1 MTISRRNLLRG
12 GSTLVALTTLGCET
26 SSPLDAGLEDT
37 STPPRDT
44 PAPEPDVRE
53 QPDAG
58 PPLTGPFQHGVAS
71 GDPFPDSVVLWTRIS
86 EASAAVSVD
95 YEVAEDPAFASIVAT
110 GSVST
115 DASRDYTVKVIA
127 EGLAS
132 ATSYYYRFVA
142 AGETSTIG
150 RTRTAPEGD
159 VSRLRFA
166 VASCSSL
173 AHGYFHGYRRIA
185 ERADLDAV
193 IHLGDYI
200 YEYGTGQYGR
210 IRSYQPDHEI
220 RSLEDYRIRYAQY
233 RGDADLREAHRQHP
247 FITTW
252 DDHESADNAWRDGAN
267 EHTDEKDGPWAPRLA
282 AASQAYREWMPF
294 REGEGGRLQRALV
307 YGNLIELIVLDTRI
321 WGRDLQASG
330 SGDPTLLDEDRQLL
344 GADQEAFLLGRLEGS
359 TARWKLVCQQVMMA
373 TLPAFLNTDQWD
385 GYPAQRRRVL
395 SAIEDGGISDVVILT
410 GDIHSSWAAEIA
422 ADPSTY
428 VPATGA
434 GAVAVE
440 LVAPG
445 ITSPGF
451 SEGLA
456 ALYTDI
462 VNDEAPHFRF
472 FELVHRGYV
481 ILDVDADRCQS
492 TWMHLDD
499 VTDFRAGVET
509 EAQTLDCTSGT
520 PRWNPG
526 EMAAARSDAPTL
538 AP

>member
-12 GSTLVALTTLGCET
+12 GSTLIALTTLGCET
-26 SSPLDAGLEDT
+26 EGPLDAGPDDT
-37 STPPRDT
+37 GIPRDT

-58 PPLTGPFQHGVAS
+58 PPPTGPFQHGVAS
-71 GDPFPDSVVLWTRIS
+71 GDPFADSVVLWTRIS

-95 YEVAEDPAFASIVAT
+95 YEVAEDAAFATIVAMGT
-110 GSVST
+110 FST
-115 DASRDYTVKVIA
+115 DGSRDYTVKVVA
-127 EGLAS
+127 EGLAAAS
-132 ATSYYYRFVA
+132 TYYYRFMA
-142 AGETSTIG
+142 AGETSPIG

-159 VSRLRFA
+159 TSRLRFA

-220 RSLEDYRIRYAQY
+220 RSLEDYRMRYAQY
-233 RGDADLREAHRQHP
+233 RGDADLSEAHRQHP

-252 DDHESADNAWRDGAN
+252 DDHESADNSWRDGAN
-267 EHTDEKDGPWAPRLA
+267 EHTDEKDGPWGSRIA

-307 YGNLIELIVLDTRI
+307 YGNLVELIVLDTRI

-330 SGDPTLLDEDRQLL
+330 STDPTLMNEDRQLL
-344 GADQEAFLLGRLEGS
+344 GADQETFLLDRLRGS
-359 TARWKLVCQQVMMA
+359 TSRWKLVCQQVMMA

-395 SAIEDGGISDVVILT
+395 STIEDEGISDVVILT
-410 GDIHSSWAAEIA
+410 GDIHTSWAAEIA
-422 ADPSTY
+422 VDPAEY

-440 LVAPG
+440 LVTPA

-451 SEGLA
+451 GEGLA
-456 ALYTDI
+456 DLYTDI
-462 VNDEAPHFRF
+462 VNEEAPHFRF
-472 FELVHRGYV
+472 FELTQRGYV
-481 ILDVDADRCQS
+481 VLDIDAARCQS

-499 VTDFRAGVET
+499 VTDFRAGAEVEA
-509 EAQTLDCTSGT
+509 ETLDCASGT
-520 PRWNPG
+520 PRWNEG
-526 EMAAARSDAPTL
+526 EMAAERGDAPAL